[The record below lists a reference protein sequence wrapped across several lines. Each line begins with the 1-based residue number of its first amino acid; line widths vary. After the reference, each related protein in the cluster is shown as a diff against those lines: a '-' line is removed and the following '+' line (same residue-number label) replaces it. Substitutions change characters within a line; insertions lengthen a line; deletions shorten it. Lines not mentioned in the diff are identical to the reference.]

1 MNNVL
6 YHIGDDGRLA
16 KCRAKK
22 RSCPKNSPHFS
33 SQEEGQLY
41 LDNLHEKEENKYNK
55 KRFKQLTTNTVES
68 ELKNKKSKTSQI
80 LELSKRN
87 Q

>member
-22 RSCPKNSPHFS
+22 RPCPKNSPHFS
-33 SQEEGQLY
+33 SQEGQLY

-55 KRFKQLTTNTVES
+55 KRFKQLTTNTVE
-68 ELKNKKSKTSQI
+68 
-80 LELSKRN
+80 
-87 Q
+87 